1 MSKEKKYNI
10 GSWITL
16 FFAVTFMVGAAYFL
30 FKEFSPIT
38 GLLLSAISI
47 LFTEVGRMLER
58 KYRTLKMERKDRE
71 FFDYPDMI
79 DSKQNEFDHE

>member
-10 GSWITL
+10 VSWIAV
-16 FFAVTFMVGAAYFL
+16 FFAITFMAGAAYFL

-38 GLLLSAISI
+38 ALLFSAISM
-47 LFTEVGRMLER
+47 LFTEVGRMLDR